1 MNLEQLGACA
11 ENSRTQWLWVELL
24 MPLSFCLHSFS
35 AIHKVIS

>member
-11 ENSRTQWLWVELL
+11 ENSRTQWLRIEVL